1 MADESLTDIATA
13 VADGTPIE
21 WASASETL
29 HNADRE
35 LLEGLK
41 LVADLT
47 RARGVLLE
55 PPPETVGNPPLEEW
69 GPLRVIERVG
79 HGTFGDVYRA
89 WDTRLDREVAL
100 KVLHRIESQPEPLP
114 TSIEE
119 GRLLA
124 RVSHPNVVTVYGA
137 ERIQGQVGVWMEF
150 VHGRTLETELRDR
163 GPFPVESVIDIA
175 VQLGDA
181 LSAVHRAGVLHRD
194 VKTQNVMRDSNG
206 RLLLTDF
213 GACELL
219 EAPGEPS
226 ESSIGTPLCTAPEV
240 IEGHRATR
248 QSDVYS
254 LGVLLYRLATGR
266 YPVEGRTLDEV
277 REAHTQGRRIA
288 IKEARPD
295 LPARLADL
303 IERAIHPHPTTRFQT
318 ADELR
323 DGFAALV
330 RPATAPSHV
339 STERRIVIAL
349 VSIGLLIAGVWAFL
363 MWREPRPITIAV
375 LPLQNLGAGA
385 SSEEFADGL
394 TTELIRHLAT
404 VPGLDVRSR
413 TSSFVF
419 KGRPRNLRDAGR
431 QLQASLLLEGSVH
444 HTGDRIRITANL
456 VRAEDDATV
465 WAGKFDRDVSAV
477 AAIQDEIS
485 RAIVNELRLK
495 LGRSDRRYNI
505 DVATYERYLRARSL
519 SARPDR
525 ESLRTA
531 IAFYKDVTAMEPGF
545 APAYAALADA
555 YADLE
560 FWGINYEDTYIQV
573 KAAAAKA
580 IELDP
585 ELPEAHAAMGLVYAR
600 DRRWEQAGA
609 AFERSVAINPTLS
622 RSRTTYAHWYLFQTG
637 QLARALQEL
646 ETALSHDPLSLDIR
660 RVMAYVQV
668 SAGDY
673 DAALENCDYVLKVEP
688 KFPLIGLVRARALL
702 MKGATTE
709 ALAILEAMPPNRA
722 PELGYAYAVTGR
734 RTDAE
739 ALANA
744 AANVPLT
751 QAIIFAGLGDHDR
764 TFAALERG
772 AAAGDPKIGGILTYP
787 EMMDVRRDPRFE
799 TFRRRIDLPGR

>member
-1 MADESLTDIATA
+1 MADESLAHIATA
-13 VADGTPIE
+13 IVDGTPVD
-21 WASASETL
+21 WGSASETL
-29 HNADRE
+29 RSSDDRE
-35 LLEGLK
+35 LLDGLK

-47 RARGVLLE
+47 RARGVHLQ
-55 PPPETVGNPPLEEW
+55 PPPDLVENAQLREW

-100 KVLHRIESQPEPLP
+100 KVLHRIESQVESLP
-114 TSIEE
+114 TAIEE

-137 ERIQGQVGVWMEF
+137 ERIKGQVGVWMEF
-150 VHGRTLETELRDR
+150 VHGSTLETELRER
-163 GPFPVESVIDIA
+163 GPFPAQRVIDIA
-175 VQLGDA
+175 IQLGDA
-181 LSAVHRAGVLHRD
+181 LAAVHRAGILHRD
-194 VKTQNVMRDSNG
+194 VKTQNVMRDGGG

-219 EAPGEPS
+219 QGPS
-226 ESSIGTPLCTAPEV
+226 EPAQSSVGTPLCTAPEV
-240 IEGHRATR
+240 IEGHRATP

-266 YPVEGRTLDEV
+266 YPVEGRTLEDV
-277 REAHTQGRRIA
+277 RAAHARGTRIP
-288 IKEARPD
+288 IRDARPD
-295 LPARLADL
+295 LPESLANL
-303 IERAIHPHPTTRFQT
+303 IERAIHPNRARRFQS

-330 RPATAPSHV
+330 QPTAARSAF
-339 STERRIVIAL
+339 SIQLRILIPIAVL
-349 VSIGLLIAGVWAFL
+349 LLAGLSAFL
-363 MWREPRPITIAV
+363 MWREPRPVTIAV

-385 SSEEFADGL
+385 NSEEFADGL

-444 HTGDRIRITANL
+444 HAGDRIRITAQL
-456 VRAEDDATV
+456 VRAEDDTTV
-465 WAGKFDRDVSAV
+465 WAGTFDRDVSAV
-477 AAIQDEIS
+477 ATIQDEIS
-485 RAIVNELRLK
+485 RAIVSELRLK
-495 LGRSDRRYNI
+495 LGRSDRRYDI

-531 IAFYKDVTAMEPGF
+531 IAFYKEVTATEPGF

-560 FWGINYEDTYIQV
+560 FWGINFEDTYVQV
-573 KAAAAKA
+573 KAAASKA
-580 IELDP
+580 LELNP
-585 ELPEAHAAMGLVYAR
+585 ELPEAHAAMGLVHAR
-600 DRRWEQAGA
+600 DRVWDRARA
-609 AFERSVAINPTLS
+609 AFERSIAINPNLS
-622 RSRTTYAHWYLFQTG
+622 RTRTAHAHWYLFQTG
-637 QLARALQEL
+637 QLARAIQEL
-646 ETALSHDPLSLDIR
+646 QTALSHDPLSLDIR
-660 RVMAYVQV
+660 RIMAYVQV

-673 DAALENCDYVLKVEP
+673 DAALEHSNYVRKVDP
-688 KFPLIGLVRARALL
+688 NFPLIGLVKSRALL
-702 MKGATTE
+702 MKGETAE
-709 ALAILEAMPPNRA
+709 AVAILEAMRPNRA

-734 RTDAE
+734 RAEAE
-739 ALANA
+739 ALATA

-751 QAIIFAGLGDHDR
+751 QAIIYAGLGDHVR
-764 TFAALERG
+764 AFAALERG
-772 AAAGDPKIGGILTYP
+772 AAAGDPKIGGVLTYP
-787 EMMDVRRDPRFE
+787 EMTALRQDPRYE
-799 TFRRRIDLPGR
+799 ALRRRLGLEGR

>member
-1 MADESLTDIATA
+1 MADESLAHIATA
-13 VADGTPIE
+13 VADGTPVD
-21 WASASETL
+21 WGSASETL
-29 HNADRE
+29 RGADDLD

-47 RARGVLLE
+47 RARGVHLQ
-55 PPPETVGNPPLEEW
+55 PPPETVDNAQLEEW

-100 KVLHRIESQPEPLP
+100 KVLHRVESQPQPLP
-114 TSIEE
+114 TAIEE

-137 ERIQGQVGVWMEF
+137 ERINGQVGVWMEF
-150 VHGRTLETELRDR
+150 VHGNTLETELRER
-163 GPFPVESVIDIA
+163 GPFPVQRVIDIA
-175 VQLGDA
+175 IQLGDA
-181 LSAVHRAGVLHRD
+181 LSAVHRAGILHRD
-194 VKTQNVMRDSNG
+194 VKTQNVMRDSDG

-219 EAPGEPS
+219 QGPS
-226 ESSIGTPLCTAPEV
+226 EPARSSIGTPLCTAPEV

-266 YPVEGRTLDEV
+266 YPVEGRTVEDV
-277 REAHTQGRRIA
+277 RAAHVQGTRSAVRD
-288 IKEARPD
+288 ARPD
-295 LPARLADL
+295 LPEPLADL
-303 IERAIHPHPTTRFQT
+303 IERAIHPNRARRFQT

-330 RPATAPSHV
+330 QPTTARPPV
-339 STERRIVIAL
+339 SRQLRVLIPIAL
-349 VSIGLLIAGVWAFL
+349 LLLAGLSAFL
-363 MWREPRPITIAV
+363 IWREPRPVTIAV

-385 SSEEFADGL
+385 TSEEFADGL

-444 HTGDRIRITANL
+444 HTGDRIRITAQL

-531 IAFYKDVTAMEPGF
+531 IAFYKEVTATQPGF

-560 FWGINYEDTYIQV
+560 FWGINYEDTYLQV
-573 KAAAAKA
+573 KAAASKA
-580 IELDP
+580 IDLDP
-585 ELPEAHAAMGLVYAR
+585 ELPEAHAAMGLVHAR
-600 DRRWEQAGA
+600 DRRWDEARA
-609 AFERSVAINPTLS
+609 AFERSVAINPNLS
-622 RSRTTYAHWYLFQTG
+622 RTRTAHAHWYLFQTG

-646 ETALSHDPLSLDIR
+646 RTALSHDPLSLDIR

-673 DAALENCDYVLKVEP
+673 DAALENCNYVLKVDP
-688 KFPLIGLVRARALL
+688 NFPLIGLVKSRALL
-702 MKGATTE
+702 MKGETAE
-709 ALAILEAMPPNRA
+709 AVAILEAMPPNRA
-722 PELGYAYAVTGR
+722 PELGYAYAVTDR
-734 RTDAE
+734 WAEAE
-739 ALANA
+739 ALANT

-751 QAIIFAGLGDHDR
+751 QAIIYAGLGDHGR
-764 TFAALERG
+764 AFAALERG
-772 AAAGDPKIGGILTYP
+772 AAAGDPKIGGVLTYP
-787 EMMDVRRDPRFE
+787 EMIALRRDPRYE
-799 TFRRRIDLPGR
+799 ALRRRIGLEGR

>member
-1 MADESLTDIATA
+1 MADESLADIATA
-13 VADGTPIE
+13 VVDGTPVD
-21 WASASETL
+21 WGSASETL
-29 HNADRE
+29 RSADDRE
-35 LLEGLK
+35 LLDGLK

-47 RARGVLLE
+47 RARGVHL
-55 PPPETVGNPPLEEW
+55 PPPRDTVDHTQLDEW

-100 KVLHRIESQPEPLP
+100 KVLHRPESQPQPLP
-114 TSIEE
+114 TVIEE

-124 RVSHPNVVTVYGA
+124 RVRHPNVVTVYGA
-137 ERIQGQVGVWMEF
+137 ERINGQVGVWMEF
-150 VHGRTLETELRDR
+150 VHGSTLETELRER
-163 GPFPVESVIDIA
+163 GPFPVQRVIDIA
-175 VQLGDA
+175 IQLGDA
-181 LSAVHRAGVLHRD
+181 LSAVHRAGILHRD
-194 VKTQNVMRDSNG
+194 VKTQNVMRDGNG

-219 EAPGEPS
+219 RGPS
-226 ESSIGTPLCTAPEV
+226 DPAKSSIGTPLCTAPEV

-266 YPVEGRTLDEV
+266 YPVEGRTLEDV
-277 REAHTQGRRIA
+277 RTAHAQGTHIP
-288 IKEARPD
+288 IGDARPD
-295 LPARLADL
+295 LPDSLADL
-303 IERAIHPHPTTRFQT
+303 IERAIHPNRARRFQT

-323 DGFAALV
+323 DAFAALV
-330 RPATAPSHV
+330 QPRTTRPPV
-339 STERRIVIAL
+339 SRQLRVLIPIAL
-349 VSIGLLIAGVWAFL
+349 LLLAGLSGFL
-363 MWREPRPITIAV
+363 MWQEPRPVTIAV

-419 KGRPRNLRDAGR
+419 KGKPRNLREAGQ

-444 HTGDRIRITANL
+444 HTGDRIRITAQL
-456 VRAEDDATV
+456 VRADDDATV

-531 IAFYKDVTAMEPGF
+531 IAFYKDVTATQPEF

-560 FWGINYEDTYIQV
+560 FWGINFEDTYLQV
-573 KAAAAKA
+573 KAAASKA

-585 ELPEAHAAMGLVYAR
+585 ELPEAHAAMGLVHAR
-600 DRRWEQAGA
+600 DRRWDRARA
-609 AFERSVAINPTLS
+609 AFERSVAINPNLS
-622 RSRTTYAHWYLFQTG
+622 RTRTAYAHWYLFQTG

-646 ETALSHDPLSLDIR
+646 RTALSHDPLSLDIR

-673 DAALENCDYVLKVEP
+673 DAALENCNYVLKVDP
-688 KFPLIGLVRARALL
+688 KFPLIGLVKSRALL
-702 MKGATTE
+702 MKGERSE
-709 ALAILEAMPPNRA
+709 AIAILEAMPPNRA
-722 PELGYAYAVTGR
+722 PELGYAYAVTDR
-734 RTDAE
+734 RSEAE
-739 ALANA
+739 ALANT

-764 TFAALERG
+764 AFAALERG
-772 AAAGDPKIGGILTYP
+772 AAAGDPKMGGVLTYP
-787 EMMDVRRDPRFE
+787 EMIALRQDPRYE
-799 TFRRRIDLPGR
+799 ALRRRIGLEGE